1 MHTDEVTEYITTPD
15 EWADDDPTADAPI
28 GTVFRDIVHGEPPF

>member
-1 MHTDEVTEYITTPD
+1 MHTEQDSESYPT
-15 EWADDDPTADAPI
+15 EWAEYDPTYEPI